1 MFKHDLSIIDTI
13 LERVTLI
20 EWFTESKGIVKFHK
34 SQLTSECLIDDSLHG
49 CLQYMN
55 AHGLSFLALINQER
69 SMLQGFISFCEITK
83 FLVENY

>member
-1 MFKHDLSIIDTI
+1 
-13 LERVTLI
+13 
-20 EWFTESKGIVKFHK
+20 
-34 SQLTSECLIDDSLHG
+34 
-49 CLQYMN
+49 MN